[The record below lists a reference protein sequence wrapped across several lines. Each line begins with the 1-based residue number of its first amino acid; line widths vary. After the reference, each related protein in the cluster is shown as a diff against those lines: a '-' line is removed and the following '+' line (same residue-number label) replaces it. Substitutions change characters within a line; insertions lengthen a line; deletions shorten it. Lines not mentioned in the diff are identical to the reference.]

1 MRRCTIALVFL
12 TALWASAAPDEEID
26 LHVWGMNL
34 GAPKHGWYALV
45 DAFEEKYPH
54 INVVAGPTDRSA
66 DLQKLLSGIV
76 GNAPPDV
83 FRRESRLFGDIA
95 SRGILMPLDDFV
107 VADRSRPDGLHEEDY
122 PPGIWSS
129 GAYEGTLYGIV
140 EITNP
145 LVLAYN
151 KQHFREAGLDPE
163 RPPRT
168 WSEWLECTRILTQRD
183 HNGWIIRLGSAA
195 YRLDILLFFIMQ
207 HGGRILSEDGRTC
220 VLNNPEALEAVKFT
234 KAMFDAMGGRTTLD
248 QFAATNVGG
257 DIQNYPFEAGRYAMA
272 AEDDWV
278 IFRAMRFNPDLEL
291 GIAPMPIPDGYA
303 PISISIA
310 GSQYFIPRNARHP
323 QEAWDF
329 IRFANSP
336 VGQLAYAAAMRR
348 EAEDKGGTYN
358 YTGIRSNRRLSG
370 ALAEAGYV
378 PVKPLFR
385 DGFETCRQIMDQVV
399 AVPSSPASALIRD
412 ELMRVIDAVAYET
425 RTPEE
430 ALAAAQRRVQ
440 RQLDIFYQ
448 RNTLPLLPWK
458 YVWTALAVLVAC
470 AVAALR
476 WYTRGERLTSAL
488 LRYESLS
495 AMLFISPWV
504 VGFLGLVAGPMLFSA
519 IISFCD
525 YDVLHPARFVG
536 LRNYKDLLAQ
546 DPLFWKSMGNTVF
559 MVFTLPVGMS
569 AGLGLALLLNS
580 KVKGMSFY
588 RTVFYLPAVTPLVAT
603 SVLWFA
609 LLNPNGIIN
618 AGISATL
625 GGWFNVTPPGWLTD
639 PNWSKPAMVLM
650 GLWGVGGGMILW
662 LAGLQGIPGQLYE
675 AGAIDGA
682 GPLQRFRSITLPML
696 TPYIFF
702 SFIVGV
708 IGVFQIFAQAL
719 VLTQGGPADS
729 TLFYVFYLFNNA
741 FRYFKMGYASAQAWI
756 LFLIVLVL
764 TGIQWRVA
772 KKWVH
777 YG

>member
-1 MRRCTIALVFL
+1 MKRCIIAL
-12 TALWASAAPDEEID
+12 ALLAASWAPAAPDETID

-34 GAPKHGWYALV
+34 GAPKLGWYALI
-45 DAFEEKYPH
+45 DAFEEKHPH
-54 INVVAGPTDRSA
+54 ITIVAGPTDRSA

-107 VADRSRPDGLHEEDY
+107 VADRSRPDGLREEDY
-122 PPGIWSS
+122 PPGVWSS
-129 GAYEGTLYGIV
+129 GTYEGRLYGIV

-151 KQHFREAGLDPE
+151 KEQFREAGLDPE

-168 WSEWLECTRILTQRD
+168 WSEWLEYTRILTQRD
-183 HNGWIIRLGSAA
+183 RSGRITRLGSAA
-195 YRLDILLFFIMQ
+195 HRLDILLFYIIQ
-207 HGGRILSEDGRTC
+207 HGGQILSEDGKTC
-220 VLNNPEALEAVKFT
+220 VLNNPEALEAVRFT
-234 KAMFDAMGGRTTLD
+234 KAMFDAMGGRTAID
-248 QFAATNVGG
+248 QFSATNVGG
-257 DIQNYPFEAGRYAMA
+257 DIQGDAFGGGRFAMA

-278 IFRAMRFNPDLEL
+278 IFRAMRFHPDLEL
-291 GIAPMPIPDGYA
+291 GIAPMPIPDGYD

-310 GSQYFIPRNARHP
+310 GSQYFIPENARHP

-336 VGQLAYAAAMRR
+336 EGQLAYAAAMRR
-348 EAEDKGGTYN
+348 EAVGKGGTYN
-358 YTGIRSNRRLSG
+358 YTGIRPNRRLSR
-370 ALAEAGYV
+370 ALAVAGYV
-378 PVKPLFR
+378 PVRPLFR
-385 DGFETCRQIMDQVV
+385 DGFETCKLIMDQVV
-399 AVPSSPASALIRD
+399 PVPSSPASALIRD

-425 RTPEE
+425 RTPEQ
-430 ALAAAQRRVQ
+430 ALGAAERRVQ
-440 RQLDIFYQ
+440 RQLDIFHQ
-448 RNTLPLLPWK
+448 REFLPLLPWK
-458 YVWTALAVLVAC
+458 VVWIALAVLVAC
-470 AVAALR
+470 AVAGLR
-476 WYTRGERLTSAL
+476 WYTHEERSTSAL
-488 LRYESLS
+488 YRYESVS

-504 VGFLGLVAGPMLFSA
+504 VGFLGFVAGPMLFSA
-519 IISFCD
+519 VISFCD

-580 KVKGMSFY
+580 KVKGMSLY
-588 RTVFYLPAVTPLVAT
+588 RTVFYLPAVTPMVAT
-603 SVLWFA
+603 AVLWFA
-609 LLNPNGIIN
+609 LLNPDGIIN
-618 AGISATL
+618 AGIRATL
-625 GGWFNVTPPGWLTD
+625 GGWLNIAPPGWLTD

-675 AGAIDGA
+675 AASIDGA
-682 GPLQRFRSITLPML
+682 GRLQRFWSITLPML

-764 TGIQWRVA
+764 TGIQWRLA